1 MTVSEI
7 TSGYSGQGR
16 NTFINRF
23 KDEYVPA
30 WEDHV
35 HTGREVA
42 KLIAEKK
49 GTMGGKRTL
58 TSVMDSYPQSTG
70 IGLFENDDMPTPRVG
85 TYFNP
90 EMFSRRLFSR
100 FRWSWEVQI
109 AARKGEKVA
118 WAQPKAE
125 DLRTGRIQFELNFA
139 RMLYLGPQQILA
151 TASGA
156 NTTTSIPLY
165 GRNTRT
171 SANDDR
177 HKYGTHYL
185 RKNLSI
191 GEVASVSSAV
201 APIGALATSNST
213 TGGAYQ
219 NEIYITALDQ
229 STPTAPTA
237 TVISA
242 RTVADETVLVPF
254 RSRLDTASTGA
265 VSGSNAGTDD
275 ATTDSNF
282 AGPNGLMNLVANTG
296 RKTYVYGLSRTTYPS
311 LEGFVDDRSGTVE
324 AWNEDRVAFAVDRAN
339 DDGTGDDPDTLLCHR
354 SIRREYVKET
364 KGDRMFAPVLKNKG
378 FAPKLS
384 FEAGDVTLPIITDR
398 DCMPGLIWAIESDGF
413 GWLSEA
419 DLQQL
424 EDGERFVANKASHEV
439 ILVKSGNEMTRKPHN
454 NVLIEDIAFSVT
466 GLTAAP

>member
-1 MTVSEI
+1 MTVTEI
-7 TSGYSGQGR
+7 SLAIGQAR
-16 NTFINRF
+16 TTFANRF

-35 HTGREVA
+35 HTGRELA

-70 IGLFENDDMPTPRVG
+70 IALFEYDDQPTPRVG

-90 EMFSRRLFSR
+90 ELMSRRMFSR
-100 FRWSWEVQI
+100 FRWTWEVEI
-109 AARKGEKVA
+109 AARKGDKVA

-139 RMLYLGPQQILA
+139 RMLYLGPAQVLA

-156 NTTTSIPLY
+156 NTSTSIPLY
-165 GRNTRT
+165 GRNART

-177 HKYGTHYL
+177 HKYGKQYL
-185 RKNLSI
+185 RKNMSI
-191 GEVASVSSAV
+191 GEVASSGSAV
-201 APIGALATSNST
+201 VPYGALATSNI
-213 TGGAYQ
+213 TGSAYQ
-219 NEIYITALDQ
+219 NEIYITALDD

-237 TVISA
+237 TVNSA
-242 RTVADETVLVPF
+242 RTTADETILVPF
-254 RSRLDTASTGA
+254 RSRIDSPAGDTA
-265 VSGSNAGTDD
+265 AG
-275 ATTDSNF
+275 DSDF
-282 AGPNGLMNLVANTG
+282 AGPNGLMNLCVNAA
-296 RKTYVYGLSRTTYPS
+296 RKTYVYGQSRSTYPS

-324 AWNEDRVAFAVDRAN
+324 PWNEDRISFAVDRAN

-364 KGDRMFAPVLKNKG
+364 KGDRRFESVQKTKG
-378 FAPKLS
+378 YAAKLM
-384 FEAGDVTLPIITDR
+384 FEAGDVMLPIITDR
-398 DCMPGLIWAIESDGF
+398 DCMPGLMWALETDGF

-424 EDGERFVANKASHEV
+424 EDGERFVANKAAHEV
-439 ILVKSGNEMTRKPHN
+439 ILVKSGNVMTRKPHN
-454 NVLIEDIAFSVT
+454 NVLIEDIQFSVT